1 MLEGVASQLP
11 ELAFTDWPTARVPE
25 IVGNT
30 VFVGPAA
37 SAAFGLANVA
47 IRVKAATREIERI
60 IWRNFITSLSPFRAK
75 I

>member
-11 ELAFTDWPTARVPE
+11 ELAVTDWPTARVPE
-25 IVGNT
+25 IVGKA

-37 SAAFGLANVA
+37 SAAVGLTNVA
-47 IRVKAATREIERI
+47 IRVEAAASDKERV
-60 IWRNFITSLSPFRAK
+60 IWRNFIKSLSPLRAK

>member
-11 ELAFTDWPTARVPE
+11 ELAVTDWPTARVPE

-37 SAAFGLANVA
+37 SAAFGPTNVA
-47 IRVKAATREIERI
+47 IRVAAEASETVRI
-60 IWRNFITSLSPFRAK
+60 IWRDFITSLSPFRAK

>member
-11 ELAFTDWPTARVPE
+11 EPAVTVCPTARVPA
-25 IVGNT
+25 IVGNA

-37 SAAFGLANVA
+37 SAAFGLTNVA
-47 IRVKAATREIERI
+47 IMVAAEASEIVRI

>member
-11 ELAFTDWPTARVPE
+11 ELAVTDWPTARVPE

-37 SAAFGLANVA
+37 NAAFGASNVVSRTETAA
-47 IRVKAATREIERI
+47 IDTERVIR
-60 IWRNFITSLSPFRAK
+60 RNFITSLSPFRAK

>member
-1 MLEGVASQLP
+1 MLEGVESQLP
-11 ELAFTDWPTARVPE
+11 ELAVTDWPTARVPE

-37 SAAFGLANVA
+37 SAAFGLTNVA
-47 IRVKAATREIERI
+47 IRVEAAASAMERV
-60 IWRNFITSLSPFRAK
+60 IWRNFITSLSSFRAK

>member
-25 IVGNT
+25 IVGNA

-37 SAAFGLANVA
+37 SAAVGLTNVA
-47 IRVKAATREIERI
+47 IRVEAATSDKERVI
-60 IWRNFITSLSPFRAK
+60 RRNFISSLSSFSSK
-75 I
+75 N